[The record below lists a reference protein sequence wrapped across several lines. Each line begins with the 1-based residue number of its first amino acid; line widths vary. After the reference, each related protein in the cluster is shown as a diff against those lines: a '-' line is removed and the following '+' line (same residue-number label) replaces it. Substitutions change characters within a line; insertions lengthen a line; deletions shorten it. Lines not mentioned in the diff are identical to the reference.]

1 MNVQQERDF
10 YEQQKQ
16 MPSSKP
22 NIDWIGSYSLDQK
35 SSSRSKTWEWES
47 KVIIDIPLK
56 VLASSDACIDID

>member
-22 NIDWIGSYSLDQK
+22 NIDWIGSYGLDQK

-56 VLASSDACIDID
+56 VLISSDTCIEID